1 MAVWD
6 FFLNMISPIS
16 GSVLYLTTV
25 GNHESDYPNS
35 GNSLLHFFILVKFF
49 SPLIQLYYSPVFA
62 FNDEVF

>member
-1 MAVWD
+1 MFSGGDISYATGYMAVWD

-35 GNSLLHFFILVKFF
+35 GDLF
-49 SPLIQLYYSPVFA
+49 SAVLDS
-62 FNDEVF
+62 N